1 MNTFKV
7 VAVASSEETRVALY
21 NQLQTLDF
29 VEFNG
34 VYIEL
39 SDAVRECQEVGPDV
53 IIVDTTAR
61 ELDAGLFIQ
70 AISMNPENPCVIYA
84 LHREMDINI
93 FKEAIRQ
100 GAKEFI
106 QYPEDKQSL
115 EVALRKHYALMSRV
129 ATQGKAAMAQ
139 QAQASGEPVS
149 GKIFSVFA
157 AKGGVGCSTI
167 AVNLAHELYA
177 MRNQSVVF
185 LDLDQVFCNTAIM
198 LNHKPSYSLGDVADT
213 DTKDIDE
220 GLLNKIIIKHEN
232 GLHVV
237 VGSKSVLDDNEMI
250 SAELM
255 ELLMDYLVSRY
266 AYIVVDLPTHV
277 LDPYHQYL
285 VERSDEIILVSNPDI
300 PSLYRTRQYLDLAQK
315 YLDMK
320 KVKMV
325 LNRYNMKAA
334 YRMSNQDV
342 EEEFRYDI
350 YARIPNDWDLNVEA
364 NSFGTVLSKVNPKS
378 ETVKAVQKLAA
389 QLIGEQPR
397 ETSAPTKS
405 SNGNGLLG
413 KLFTPRAQG
422 QAQGAQSKAGKTFG
436 LF

>member
-1 MNTFKV
+1 MHSIKI
-7 VAVASSEETRVALY
+7 VAVASSEETRVTLY

-39 SDAVRECQEVGPDV
+39 SDAVRECQEIGPDV

-84 LHREMDINI
+84 LHREMDINT

-115 EVALRKHYALMSRV
+115 EVALRKHLAFMSRV
-129 ATQGKAAMAQ
+129 ATHGKNN
-139 QAQASGEPVS
+139 QAQASADKQTP
-149 GKIFSVFA
+149 GKIIACFA
-157 AKGGVGCSTI
+157 SKGGVGCSTI
-167 AVNLAHELYA
+167 AVNLAYELHTLKS
-177 MRNQSVVF
+177 QSVVF
-185 LDLDQVFCNTAIM
+185 MDLDQVFCNSAIM
-198 LNHKPSYSLGDVADT
+198 LNHKPSYSLGDIADNNA
-213 DTKDIDE
+213 KDIDE
-220 GLLNKIIIKHEN
+220 ALLGKIIVKHDS

-250 SAELM
+250 SAELL
-255 ELLMDYLVSRY
+255 ELMMDYLVSRY
-266 AYIVVDLPTHV
+266 DYVIVDLPTHV
-277 LDPYHQYL
+277 LDPYHQYM
-285 VERSDEIILVSNPDI
+285 VERADEIILVSCPDI

-315 YLDMK
+315 YLDMRK
-320 KVKMV
+320 IKMV

-364 NSFGTVLSKVNPKS
+364 NSFGTALSKINPKS
-378 ETVKAVQKLAA
+378 ETVKAMQKLVT
-389 QLIGEQPR
+389 QLLGEEPQ
-397 ETSAPTKS
+397 ETSAKNQ
-405 SNGNGLLG
+405 SNANGLLG
-413 KLFTPRAQG
+413 KLFTPKKPSG
-422 QAQGAQSKAGKTFG
+422 QMNPKGT
-436 LF
+436 

>member
-1 MNTFKV
+1 MNIIKV
-7 VAVASSEETRVALY
+7 VAVASSEETRVTLY

-39 SDAVRECQEVGPDV
+39 SDAVRECQEMGPDV

-70 AISMNPENPCVIYA
+70 AIGMNPENPCVIYA

-106 QYPEDKQSL
+106 QYPDDKQAL
-115 EVALRKHYALMSRV
+115 EVALKKHWAFMNRV
-129 ATQGKAAMAQ
+129 TAQGKANN
-139 QAQASGEPVS
+139 ASAAAEQHIP
-149 GKIFSVFA
+149 GKIVACFA
-157 AKGGVGCSTI
+157 SKGGVGCSTI
-167 AVNLAHELYA
+167 AVNLAHELHA
-177 MRNQSVVF
+177 LKGLSVVF
-185 LDLDQVFCNTAIM
+185 MDLDQVFCNSAIM
-198 LNHKPSYSLGDVADT
+198 LNHKPSYSLGDIADNNP
-213 DTKDIDE
+213 KDIDE
-220 GLLNKIIIKHEN
+220 ALLSKIIVKHDS

-250 SAELM
+250 SAELL
-255 ELLMDYLVSRY
+255 ELMMDYLTSRY
-266 AYIVVDLPTHV
+266 DYIIVDLPTHV
-277 LDPYHQYL
+277 LDPYHQYM
-285 VERSDEIILVSNPDI
+285 VERADEILLVSCPDI

-315 YLDMK
+315 YLDMRK
-320 KVKMV
+320 IKMV

-364 NSFGTVLSKVNPKS
+364 NSFGSALSKINPKS
-378 ETVKAVQKLAA
+378 ETVKALQKLVT
-389 QLIGEQPR
+389 QLIGEEPQ
-397 ETSAPTKS
+397 ESDGKQQANS
-405 SNGNGLLG
+405 NGLLG
-413 KLFTPRAQG
+413 KLFTPKNSSG
-422 QAQGAQSKAGKTFG
+422 PMKANKPV
-436 LF
+436 

>member
-1 MNTFKV
+1 MNTIKI
-7 VAVASSEETRVALY
+7 VAVASSEETRVSLY
-21 NQLQTLDF
+21 TQLQALDF

-39 SDAVRECQEVGPDV
+39 SDAVRECQSFGPDV

-70 AISMNPENPCVIYA
+70 AIGMNPENPCVIYA

-115 EVALRKHYALMSRV
+115 EVALKKHLAFMSRV
-129 ATQGKAAMAQ
+129 ATHGKSASAAG
-139 QAQASGEPVS
+139 ASPQKS
-149 GKIFSVFA
+149 PGKIITCFA

-167 AVNLAHELYA
+167 AVNLAYELHTLQK
-177 MRNQSVVF
+177 QSVAF

-198 LNHKPSYSLGDVADT
+198 LNHKPSYSIGDIAENNP
-213 DTKDIDE
+213 KDVDE
-220 GLLNKIIIKHEN
+220 ALLSKIIIKHDS

-250 SAELM
+250 SAELL
-255 ELLMDYLVSRY
+255 ELMVDYLSTRY
-266 AYIVVDLPTHV
+266 DYVVVDLPTHV
-277 LDPYHQYL
+277 LDPYHQYM
-285 VERSDEIILVSNPDI
+285 VERADEVLLVSCPDI

-315 YLDMK
+315 YLDMRK
-320 KVKMV
+320 IKMV

-342 EEEFRYDI
+342 EGEFRYDI
-350 YARIPNDWDLNVEA
+350 FARIPNDWDLNVEA
-364 NSFGTVLSKVNPKS
+364 NSFGTALSKVNPKAD
-378 ETVKAVQKLAA
+378 TVKALQKMVLQLTGEAA
-389 QLIGEQPR
+389 EDP
-397 ETSAPTKS
+397 ETKTQGS
-405 SNGNGLLG
+405 SSGLLG
-413 KLFTPRAQG
+413 KLFTPKNA
-422 QAQGAQSKAGKTFG
+422 AT
-436 LF
+436 

>member
-1 MNTFKV
+1 MNIIKV
-7 VAVASSEETRVALY
+7 VAVASSEETRVTLY

-70 AISMNPENPCVIYA
+70 AIGMNPENPCVIYA

-106 QYPEDKQSL
+106 QYPDDKQSL
-115 EVALRKHYALMSRV
+115 EVALRKHWAFMNRV
-129 ATQGKAAMAQ
+129 TAQGKAANNATAAAEAQ
-139 QAQASGEPVS
+139 VA
-149 GKIFSVFA
+149 GKIVACFA
-157 AKGGVGCSTI
+157 SKGGVGCSTV
-167 AVNLAHELYA
+167 AVNLAHELHTLK
-177 MRNQSVVF
+177 NFSVAFV
-185 LDLDQVFCNTAIM
+185 DLDQVFCNTAIM
-198 LNHKPSYSLGDVADT
+198 LNHKPSYSMGDIADNNPR
-213 DTKDIDE
+213 DIDE
-220 GLLNKIIIKHEN
+220 ALLNKIIVKHDS

-250 SAELM
+250 SAELL
-255 ELLMDYLVSRY
+255 ELMMDYLTSRY
-266 AYIVVDLPTHV
+266 DYVIVDLPTHV
-277 LDPYHQYL
+277 LDPYHQYM
-285 VERSDEIILVSNPDI
+285 VERADEILLISCPDI

-315 YLDMK
+315 YLDMRK
-320 KVKMV
+320 IKMV

-350 YARIPNDWDLNVEA
+350 YVRIPNDWELNVEA
-364 NSFGTVLSKVNPKS
+364 NSFGSALSKVNPKS
-378 ETVKAVQKLAA
+378 EMVKAIQKLVT
-389 QLIGEQPR
+389 QLTGEEPQ
-397 ETSAPTKS
+397 ESDGKQQA
-405 SNGNGLLG
+405 NGNNGLLG
-413 KLFTPRAQG
+413 KLFTP
-422 QAQGAQSKAGKTFG
+422 KNAGSAMKTNKTS
-436 LF
+436 

>member
-1 MNTFKV
+1 MNTVKV
-7 VAVASSEETRVALY
+7 VAVASSEETRVTLY
-21 NQLQTLDF
+21 NQLQGLDF

-39 SDAVRECQEVGPDV
+39 SDAVRECQEVGPDI

-70 AISMNPENPCVIYA
+70 AIGMNPENPCAIYA

-93 FKEAIRQ
+93 FKEVIRQ

-115 EVALRKHYALMSRV
+115 EMALKKHIALMSRV
-129 ATQGKAAMAQ
+129 ATQGKTLNAAN
-139 QAQASGEPVS
+139 QAATEATA
-149 GKIFSVFA
+149 GKIVTVFA
-157 AKGGVGCSTI
+157 AKGGVGCSTV
-167 AVNLAHELYA
+167 AVNLAYEFHTLK
-177 MRNQSVVF
+177 NQSVVF
-185 LDLDQVFCNTAIM
+185 LDLDQVFCNTTIM
-198 LNHKPSYSLGDVADT
+198 LNHKPSYSIGDIAENDPS
-213 DTKDIDE
+213 DIDE
-220 GLLNKIIIKHEN
+220 TLLNKIIIKHEN

-237 VGSKSVLDDNEMI
+237 VGSKSVLDDNDMI
-250 SAELM
+250 SP
-255 ELLMDYLVSRY
+255 ELLEALLDYLISRY
-266 AYIVVDLPTHV
+266 AYVVVDLPTHV
-277 LDPYHQYL
+277 LDPYHQYM
-285 VERSDEIILVSNPDI
+285 VERSDEILLVSCPDI

-315 YLDMK
+315 YLDMS

-364 NSFGTVLSKVNPKS
+364 NSFGTVITKVNPKS
-378 ETVKAVQKLAA
+378 DSSKALQQLAW
-389 QLIGEQPR
+389 QLMGEQPR
-397 ETSAPTKS
+397 EAATPAK

-413 KLFTPRAQG
+413 KLFTPKNATNTATQP
-422 QAQGAQSKAGKTFG
+422 GK
-436 LF
+436 